1 MTRPRIVIV
10 GASGHGRVALDAA
23 RCQDRYELVGWTDTF
38 VAAGTELAGL
48 RVLGKPA
55 DLDSLAREHR
65 LDGYFL
71 GISDNTTR
79 AKVHTM
85 IQELRP
91 GLEMFSILHPTA
103 VIARDVDVGAGTL
116 VLAGAV
122 VNTNCRIGT
131 GCIVNTRASLDHDG
145 IMHPWS
151 CLLPGV
157 VTGGNVEI
165 GEFSCVCLGATLAH
179 KVHIGTHTVVGAG
192 SVVLADVPPLSLA
205 YGVPARVVRSR
216 LPGERH
222 F

>member
-23 RCQDRYELVGWTDTF
+23 RCQDRVELVGWTDTF
-38 VAAGTELAGL
+38 VVAGTELAGL

-55 DLDSLAREHR
+55 DLNDLAREHR
-65 LDGYFL
+65 IDGYFL
-71 GISDNTTR
+71 GISDNSTR
-79 AKVHTM
+79 AKVHEM
-85 IQELRP
+85 IRQLRP
-91 GLEMFSILHPTA
+91 DLEFMSIVHPAA
-103 VIARDVDVGAGTL
+103 VVARDVDVGAGTL
-116 VLAGAV
+116 ILAGAV
-122 VNTNCRIGT
+122 VNTNCQIGT
-131 GCIVNTRASLDHDG
+131 GCIINTRASLDHDG
-145 IMHPWS
+145 VMHPWS

-165 GEFSCVCLGATLAH
+165 GEYSCVCLGCTVAH
-179 KVHIGTHTVVGAG
+179 KVHIGAHTVIGAG

-216 LPGERH
+216 LPGDRH